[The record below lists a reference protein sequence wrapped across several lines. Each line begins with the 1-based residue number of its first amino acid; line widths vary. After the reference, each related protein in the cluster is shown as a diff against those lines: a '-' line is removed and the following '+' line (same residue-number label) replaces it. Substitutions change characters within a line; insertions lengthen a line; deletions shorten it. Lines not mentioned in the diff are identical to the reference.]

1 MDKKIA
7 GIPHENRGELPAD
20 RPCRM
25 ACREEVMI
33 GMNQIDQIKELQ
45 RQGYGPKE
53 IAARLGIDRK
63 TSSKYM
69 LQEDYSVS
77 VKEQR
82 QLPSKLDR
90 WKPQIEQWLEEDQR
104 MRFKQRHTA
113 KRIHNR
119 LVAEHPGEYM
129 CSYPLVQRYVKQRK
143 ERRKESEGYLE
154 LVWAPGEAQADFG
167 EADLIE
173 AGVKRTVK
181 YLTMSFPCSNGGYLQ
196 TFGGETA
203 ECVAQGLLDIF
214 DHIEG
219 VPTRIVFDNA
229 SGVGRRI
236 RDRVILAELFLRFKC
251 HYGFSVSFCNP
262 ASGHEKGHVENK
274 VGYMRR
280 NFFVPIP
287 VVESLESWN
296 EQLLALAEKDFKR
309 PHYKKGLEIAELFK
323 EERRHL
329 GPLPAKPFSVERFSR
344 VHTDGYGKFC
354 IDGRHWYS
362 SCPEFAS
369 RELTVGIKAH
379 SIVVYRESGEVFCTH
394 RRAYGESRSDT
405 SDYLTSLETLVKKPG
420 AWLNSALRAGV
431 NEPTREALD
440 ALDRTDLRRV
450 LAVLAKSVVTFG
462 FDIAVASLDEA
473 LRRGALDAF
482 SLQAVSARLAF
493 HGLQTPAEAG
503 PDLGAYDRVLIS
515 HAAGRP

>member
-1 MDKKIA
+1 
-7 GIPHENRGELPAD
+7 
-20 RPCRM
+20 M

-69 LQEDYSVS
+69 LQEDYSAS
-77 VKEQR
+77 VKEQK

-119 LVAEHPGEYM
+119 LVAEHPGDYM

-143 ERRKESEGYLE
+143 ERRKESEGFLE

-173 AGVKRTVK
+173 AGVKRSVK

-214 DHIEG
+214 DHIGG
-219 VPTRIVFDNA
+219 VPRRIVFDNA

-274 VGYMRR
+274 VGYLRR
-280 NFFVPIP
+280 NLFVPIP
-287 VVESLESWN
+287 VVENLENWN
-296 EQLLALAEKDFKR
+296 EQLLALAEKDFQR
-309 PHYKKGLEIAELFK
+309 PHYKKGLSIAELFK

-362 SCPEFAS
+362 SSPEFAF

-379 SIVVYRESGEVFCTH
+379 WIVVYREDGEVFCTH

-405 SDYLTSLETLVKKPG
+405 SDYLTSLEALVKKPG
-420 AWLNSALRAGV
+420 AWPNSALRAGV
-431 NEPTREALD
+431 DEPTRQALD
-440 ALDRTDLRRV
+440 ALHRTDLRRV
-450 LAVLAKSVVTFG
+450 LAVLAKSAGTFG

-493 HGLQTPAEAG
+493 HGLQTPAESG
-503 PDLGAYDRVLIS
+503 PDLRAYDRALIND
-515 HAAGRP
+515 AAGRP

>member
-1 MDKKIA
+1 MA
-7 GIPHENRGELPAD
+7 YGE
-20 RPCRM
+20 
-25 ACREEVMI
+25 EEMI

-53 IAARLGIDRK
+53 IAERLGIDRK

-69 LQEDYSVS
+69 LQEDYSAS
-77 VKEQR
+77 LKEQR

-90 WKPQIEQWLEEDQR
+90 WKPQIEKWLEEDQL

-113 KRIHNR
+113 KRIHDR
-119 LVAEHPGEYM
+119 LVAEHPSDYV

-143 ERRKESEGYLE
+143 EQRKESEGFLE

-167 EADLIE
+167 EADVIE
-173 AGVKRTVK
+173 AGMKRTVK

-214 DHIEG
+214 HHIGG
-219 VPTRIVFDNA
+219 VPSRIVFDNA

-274 VGYMRR
+274 VGYLRR

-287 VVESLESWN
+287 VVESLASWN
-296 EQLLALAEKDFKR
+296 EQLLRLAEKDFQR
-309 PHYKKGLEIAELFK
+309 PHYKKGLQIAELFK

-362 SCPEFAS
+362 SSPEFAS

-379 SIVVYRESGEVFCTH
+379 SVVVYRESGEAFCTH
-394 RRAYGESRSDT
+394 RRAFGESRSDT
-405 SDYLTSLETLVKKPG
+405 SDYLTSLETLVRKPG
-420 AWLNSALRAGV
+420 AWPNSALRAAV
-431 NEPTREALD
+431 TESTREALD
-440 ALDRTDLRRV
+440 TLAKTDLRRV
-450 LAVLAKSVVTFG
+450 LAVLAKSTVTFG

-493 HGLQTPAEAG
+493 HGLQTPAELG

>member
-1 MDKKIA
+1 MA
-7 GIPHENRGELPAD
+7 YGE
-20 RPCRM
+20 
-25 ACREEVMI
+25 EEMI

-53 IAARLGIDRK
+53 IAERLGIDRK

-69 LQEDYSVS
+69 LQEDYSAS

-90 WKPQIEQWLEEDQR
+90 WKPQIEKWLEEDQR

-113 KRIHNR
+113 KRIHDR
-119 LVAEHPGEYM
+119 LVAEHPSDYV

-143 ERRKESEGYLE
+143 EQRKESEGFLE

-167 EADLIE
+167 EADVIE
-173 AGVKRTVK
+173 AGMKRTVK

-214 DHIEG
+214 HHIGG
-219 VPTRIVFDNA
+219 VPSRIVFDNA

-274 VGYMRR
+274 VGYLRR

-287 VVESLESWN
+287 VVESLASWN
-296 EQLLALAEKDFKR
+296 EQLLRLAEKDFQR
-309 PHYKKGLEIAELFK
+309 PHYKKGLQIAELFK

-362 SCPEFAS
+362 SSPEFAS

-379 SIVVYRESGEVFCTH
+379 SVVVYRESGEAFCTH
-394 RRAYGESRSDT
+394 RRAFGESRSDT
-405 SDYLTSLETLVKKPG
+405 SDYLTSLETLVRKPG
-420 AWLNSALRAGV
+420 AWPNSALRAAV
-431 NEPTREALD
+431 TESTREALD
-440 ALDRTDLRRV
+440 TLAKTDLRRV
-450 LAVLAKSVVTFG
+450 LAVLAKSTVTFG

-493 HGLQTPAEAG
+493 HGLQTPAELG

-515 HAAGRP
+515 DAAGRP